1 MKILKVIFGILLVA
15 VTGCTT
21 PRAIGTPQKF
31 EFPYVND
38 YAISNYATFRWC
50 DSFLTNNCDIY
61 HQELAGPLCA
71 VAASTYGYRMYMDSR
86 TLCRIGFSPE
96 TMYRR
101 YGTDINYKHPKYGK
115 NQIGFTLAHKKSI
128 IGNQATDILMVALRG
143 TFGRDEWLSN
153 MNACNSWGSGDNPD
167 PNKIPFLHEGFKIAA
182 DAVEEALKEYVAKRN
197 INLDTAKIVI
207 TGHSRGAAVAN
218 ILGARLNEQ
227 SDGMQAKFFSSV
239 RRANLYVY
247 TFATPNT
254 VLLPENLVNNTLYG
268 NIFNIINPE
277 DIVPLVPLPDWN
289 YRRYGRNLFLKNYDR
304 LSLWGVWTD
313 NGYNSMKENFR
324 AITGYEWWH
333 MPLGTNS
340 TCAIPQLLAA
350 VAPSIPELYA
360 LTPQQREDGNQTSI
374 HSILETTIYRS
385 IGDPVDEE
393 KTMSLGGDVNR
404 FSGSYNT
411 IDRSSYNHPKEIF
424 YNPDGKDFSRQPG
437 IFDIP
442 WRLACMHATQTYIG
456 WMKAAEKHGPESVY
470 LNWRKTSSRENDR

>member
-1 MKILKVIFGILLVA
+1 MKILKIAFGILLVA

-21 PRAIGTPQKF
+21 PRTIGTTEKF

-38 YAISNYATFRWC
+38 YSISNYATFRWS

-71 VAASTYGYRMYMDSR
+71 IAASTYGYRMYMDSR
-86 TLCRIGFSPE
+86 TLFRIGFSPE

-101 YGTDINYKHPKYGK
+101 YGADINYKHPKYGK

-128 IGNQATDILMVALRG
+128 IDDKTTDILMIALRG

-153 MNACNSWGSGDNPD
+153 MNACNSWGSDDNPD
-167 PNKIPFLHEGFKIAA
+167 PEKIPFLHEGFRIAA
-182 DAVEEALKEYVAKRN
+182 DAVEEAVKGYVARQN
-197 INLDTAKIVI
+197 INLASAKIVI
-207 TGHSRGAAVAN
+207 AGHSRGAAVAN
-218 ILGARLNEQ
+218 ILGARINEQ
-227 SDGMQAKFFSSV
+227 ADGMQTGFFSSFS
-239 RRANLYVY
+239 RANLYVY

-254 VLLPENLVNNTLYG
+254 VLLPENLVGNTLYG

-277 DIVPLVPLPDWN
+277 DIVPMVPLADWN
-289 YRRYGRNLFLKNYDR
+289 YRRYGRNLFLKNYDQ
-304 LSLWGVWTD
+304 LSLWEIWTD
-313 NGYNSMKENFR
+313 NGYNSMKDNFR
-324 AITGYEWWH
+324 SITGYEWWH

-340 TCAIPQLLAA
+340 TYAIPQLLAA

-360 LTPQQREDGNQTSI
+360 LTPQQREDGNLTSI
-374 HSILETTIYRS
+374 HSILETAIYRS
-385 IGDPVDEE
+385 FEDPIENE
-393 KTMSLGGDVNR
+393 KTLSLGSDVNR
-404 FSGSYNT
+404 ISGRYNN
-411 IDRSSYNHPKEIF
+411 IDKSNYDQRKEIF

-456 WMKAAEKHGPESVY
+456 WMKAAEKYGPESAY
-470 LNWRKTSSRENDR
+470 LNWHETSGGETDR

>member
-1 MKILKVIFGILLVA
+1 MKFLWTAFGLVFIA
-15 VTGCTT
+15 LTGCMT
-21 PRAIGTPQKF
+21 PHMIGTPQKF

-38 YAISNYATFRWC
+38 YSISNYATFRWS
-50 DSFLTNNCDIY
+50 DSFLTNSCEVY

-71 VAASTYGYRMYMDSR
+71 IAASTYGYRMYMDSR
-86 TLCRIGFSPE
+86 TLCRIGFSPKD
-96 TMYRR
+96 MYRR

-115 NQIGFTLAHKKSI
+115 NQIGFTFAHKKSDI
-128 IGNQATDILMVALRG
+128 DNKITDVLMIALRG

-153 MNACNSWGSGDNPD
+153 MNACNSWGASSKSDSN
-167 PNKIPFLHEGFKIAA
+167 NIPLLHEGFGIAA
-182 DAVEEALKEYVAKRN
+182 DAVEEALGEFVSTQKIDLA
-197 INLDTAKIVI
+197 TAKIII

-227 SDGMQAKFFSSV
+227 SDGMQAKFFSAV
-239 RRANLYVY
+239 RRRNIYVY

-254 VLLPENLVNNTLYG
+254 VLLPENTVTNALYN

-277 DIVPLVPLPDWN
+277 DMVPLVPIPAWN

-304 LSLWGVWTD
+304 LSLWEVWTD
-313 NGYNSMKENFR
+313 DGYNSMKENFR

-340 TCAIPQLLAA
+340 THAIPQLIVA

-360 LTPQQREDGNQTSI
+360 LTPQQREDGNHTSI
-374 HSILETTIYRS
+374 HSILETVIYRA
-385 IGDPVDEE
+385 IGDPIEDE
-393 KTMSLGGDVNR
+393 KNLSLGSDVHRISDSYDTFNR
-404 FSGSYNT
+404 NKKEQ
-411 IDRSSYNHPKEIF
+411 PKEIF

-442 WRLACMHATQTYIG
+442 WRITCMHATQTYIG
-456 WMKAAEKHGPESVY
+456 WMKAAEKYGPESIY
-470 LNWRKTSSRENDR
+470 LNWSNP